1 MDVSYILDELN
12 PIQREAVTD
21 ESSHS
26 LILAGAGSG
35 KTKVITHK
43 VAWLSSVKGI
53 NPMSLLT
60 VTFTNKA
67 AKEMRG
73 RIENILEENLNQM
86 WCGTFHG
93 IFHKMLKIHWQDAN
107 LIKDFSV
114 IDSEDQI
121 RVLKRVIQGMNLDL
135 ETWQPRDTQW
145 FINKQKDE
153 GRRKASLSMN
163 ATFVEEKM
171 VDIMDE
177 YQRTCDREGLVDF
190 AEILIRSFE
199 LLDKNAELLKH
210 YQDRFQHILVDEFQD
225 TNEIQYLLLKK
236 LSGKNG
242 SMTVVGDDDQ
252 SIYSWRGAKSTNLKR
267 FTKDFN
273 KVKTIKLEQ
282 NYRSSKNILAC
293 ANSVIRN
300 NPDRLGKELWSQK
313 DEGEQVKVYRAFNER
328 DEANFIVG
336 IIKRWLEEG
345 GRLSESAIIY
355 RSNAQSRVLEDAI
368 LNSELPYRI
377 YGGVRFYERMEIK
390 NALAYAKLAINTD
403 NDSQFER
410 IINIPPRGIGIKT
423 MDQIR
428 EHSKNENM
436 SLWKS
441 AEILFKEKDTKVAK
455 NISSFF
461 KIISKLQECN
471 FNENLDKFFG
481 DLISLS
487 GLKDY
492 HGKELGE
499 KGRSRVENLDELISA
514 TSEYFSLGEDAND
527 ERSLLELFLDQASLD
542 AGENQANENEDAI
555 QMMTLHSSKGLEF
568 PLVFM
573 AGCEEGLFPH
583 RRSAEDPKQLAEE
596 RRLCYVGMTR
606 AMERLY
612 LTHAETRTIYGIDSF
627 SPVSRFIKEIPE
639 ELIYEIRVASE
650 IEVKDK
656 IFEPRI
662 VGGTE
667 HKVGGFS
674 LGDRVEHKSFGEG
687 VILNYEGEGSNAR
700 VEVNFDNGGTKWLVL
715 SFANLEKI

>member
-236 LSGKNG
+236 LEFFQEFFWLFLMVISE
-242 SMTVVGDDDQ
+242 
-252 SIYSWRGAKSTNLKR
+252 YHFLR
-267 FTKDFN
+267 FLLYINF
-273 KVKTIKLEQ
+273 Q
-282 NYRSSKNILAC
+282 NHLLHLR
-293 ANSVIRN
+293 
-300 NPDRLGKELWSQK
+300 PQ
-313 DEGEQVKVYRAFNER
+313 
-328 DEANFIVG
+328 
-336 IIKRWLEEG
+336 
-345 GRLSESAIIY
+345 
-355 RSNAQSRVLEDAI
+355 
-368 LNSELPYRI
+368 
-377 YGGVRFYERMEIK
+377 
-390 NALAYAKLAINTD
+390 
-403 NDSQFER
+403 
-410 IINIPPRGIGIKT
+410 
-423 MDQIR
+423 
-428 EHSKNENM
+428 
-436 SLWKS
+436 
-441 AEILFKEKDTKVAK
+441 
-455 NISSFF
+455 
-461 KIISKLQECN
+461 
-471 FNENLDKFFG
+471 
-481 DLISLS
+481 
-487 GLKDY
+487 KDY
-492 HGKELGE
+492 HLFVQ
-499 KGRSRVENLDELISA
+499 RV
-514 TSEYFSLGEDAND
+514 FSIYKQRFQLN
-527 ERSLLELFLDQASLD
+527 LEL
-542 AGENQANENEDAI
+542 
-555 QMMTLHSSKGLEF
+555 
-568 PLVFM
+568 
-573 AGCEEGLFPH
+573 
-583 RRSAEDPKQLAEE
+583 
-596 RRLCYVGMTR
+596 
-606 AMERLY
+606 
-612 LTHAETRTIYGIDSF
+612 
-627 SPVSRFIKEIPE
+627 
-639 ELIYEIRVASE
+639 
-650 IEVKDK
+650 
-656 IFEPRI
+656 
-662 VGGTE
+662 
-667 HKVGGFS
+667 
-674 LGDRVEHKSFGEG
+674 
-687 VILNYEGEGSNAR
+687 
-700 VEVNFDNGGTKWLVL
+700 
-715 SFANLEKI
+715 